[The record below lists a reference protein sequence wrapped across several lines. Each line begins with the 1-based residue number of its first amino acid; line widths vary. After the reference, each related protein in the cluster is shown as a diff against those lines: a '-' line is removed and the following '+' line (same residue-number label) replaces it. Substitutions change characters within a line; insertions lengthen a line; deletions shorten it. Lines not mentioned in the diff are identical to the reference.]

1 MRLLGRGAL
10 LVGAMIVVTACQ
22 QQGGDLES
30 ITSSGTIRVSTDANY
45 APQSFLNDQ
54 GEFEGFDIDVS
65 KEIADRLG
73 VDVEFQTPTF
83 DLVQAGGW
91 NGQWDLS
98 VGSITVTESRKEVL
112 NFTAPYYYT
121 PAQLAATEA
130 SGITTIDDFAGKK
143 ICVGAATTYFDWING
158 DLALGDGSGSAPVPE
173 GAEAVALET
182 DALCAEAINAGRNDF
197 DGWLSS
203 STTVAQAIGDGVPI
217 VLVGDPV
224 FYEPLAAAT
233 DKASAAV
240 ESGLQ
245 DELDRIVNEMH
256 DDGKLTE
263 LSKKWYD
270 GIDLTVKAD

>member
-65 KEIADRLG
+65 KEIAKRLG
-73 VDVEFQTPTF
+73 VDVEFKTPTF

-121 PAQLAATEA
+121 PAQMAATEA
-130 SGITTIDDFAGKK
+130 SGITTSR
-143 ICVGAATTYFDWING
+143 VRRQE
-158 DLALGDGSGSAPVPE
+158 DLRRRGHDVPRLDQRRSGSGDGSV
-173 GAEAVALET
+173 
-182 DALCAEAINAGRNDF
+182 R
-197 DGWLSS
+197 
-203 STTVAQAIGDGVPI
+203 
-217 VLVGDPV
+217 
-224 FYEPLAAAT
+224 
-233 DKASAAV
+233 
-240 ESGLQ
+240 SGP
-245 DELDRIVNEMH
+245 
-256 DDGKLTE
+256 
-263 LSKKWYD
+263 
-270 GIDLTVKAD
+270 